1 MLHLFNKIYLAT
13 DSVIDNNIDRVVISD
28 PNGIDVLDYIKN
40 DNGELL
46 AYGKAEADVI
56 GSGKTYTS
64 YVNMFDKLGDKS
76 TSTGKR
82 IVIYADDTNFN
93 KIIAHFYKTMFA
105 NPDKT
110 ACTELLT
117 NTIFKYDVFGKGRFS
132 RNAGNTDLTTAID
145 ISSFGTE
152 FDAATV
158 DSTEKSNFVT
168 KFKAGFNIEVL
179 LATYYNN
186 GDTKSEL
193 KDVIKVLMK
202 KDLEKYL
209 LELKEI
215 FFVHLLNKS
224 FTDKLSLAKT
234 YDWSNYNDVLSDS
247 TTYADLFLTDRIWSY
262 KYMNFASTG
271 DNVKFDGITSTDVT
285 NFKQFTTISGS
296 SWSEENVYTQVKSDV
311 NKLDFLDIYTDFT
324 DTRLTNLLDAEAT
337 FENAAGSFF
346 SIDLETVNHYFVQTI
361 LENKSDNTFL
371 AKYSIT

>member
-1 MLHLFNKIYLAT
+1 MLHLFNKIYLST
-13 DSVIDNNIDRVVISD
+13 DNVIDNNIDRVVISD

-40 DNGELL
+40 DNGDLL
-46 AYGKAEADVI
+46 AYGLTVADVI
-56 GSGKTYTS
+56 GSGKTYSS
-64 YVNMFDKLGDKS
+64 YIDMFDKLGDKS

-82 IVIYADDTNFN
+82 VVIFADDTSFN
-93 KIIAHFYKTMFA
+93 KIIAHFYKTIFA

-132 RNAGNTDLTTAID
+132 RNAGNTDLTTAIN

-152 FDAATV
+152 YDAASV
-158 DSTEKSNFVT
+158 DNTEKSDFVT
-168 KFKAGFNIEVL
+168 KFKSGFSVEVL

-186 GDTKSEL
+186 GDTKADL
-193 KDVIKVLMK
+193 KTIIKVLMK

-271 DNVKFDGITSTDVT
+271 DNIKFDGITSTDVT
-285 NFKQFTTISGS
+285 NFKEFTTISGS
-296 SWSEENVYTQVKSDV
+296 SWSEENVYAQVKSDV

-324 DTRLTNLLDAEAT
+324 DTRLTALLDAEAT

-361 LENKSDNTFL
+361 LENKTDNTFL

>member
-1 MLHLFNKIYLAT
+1 MLHLFNKIYLST
-13 DSVIDNNIDRVVISD
+13 DNVIDNNIDRVVISD

-40 DNGELL
+40 DNGDLL
-46 AYGKAEADVI
+46 AYGLTVADVI
-56 GSGKTYTS
+56 GSGKTYSS
-64 YVNMFDKLGDKS
+64 YIDMFDKLGDKS

-82 IVIYADDTNFN
+82 VVIFADDTSFN
-93 KIIAHFYKTMFA
+93 KIIAHFYKTIFA

-132 RNAGNTDLTTAID
+132 RNAGNTDLTTAIN

-152 FDAATV
+152 YDAASV
-158 DSTEKSNFVT
+158 DNTEKSDFVT
-168 KFKAGFNIEVL
+168 KFKSGFSVEVL

-186 GDTKSEL
+186 GDTKADL
-193 KDVIKVLMK
+193 KTIIKVLMK

-234 YDWSNYNDVLSDS
+234 YDWSNYSDVLTDT
-247 TTYADLFLTDRIWSY
+247 TTYANLFLTDRIWSY

-296 SWSEENVYTQVKSDV
+296 SWSEENVYAQVKSDV

-324 DTRLTNLLDAEAT
+324 DTRLTALLDAEAT

-361 LENKSDNTFL
+361 LENKTDNTFL

>member
-1 MLHLFNKIYLAT
+1 MLHLFNKIYLST
-13 DSVIDNNIDRVVISD
+13 DNVIDNNIDRVVISD

-40 DNGELL
+40 DNGDLL
-46 AYGKAEADVI
+46 AYGLTVADVI
-56 GSGKTYTS
+56 GSGKTYSS
-64 YVNMFDKLGDKS
+64 YIDMFDKLGDKS

-82 IVIYADDTNFN
+82 VVIFADDTSFN
-93 KIIAHFYKTMFA
+93 KIIAHFYKTIFA

-132 RNAGNTDLTTAID
+132 RNAGNTDLTTAIN

-152 FDAATV
+152 YDAASV
-158 DSTEKSNFVT
+158 DNTEKSDFVT
-168 KFKAGFNIEVL
+168 KFKSGFSVEVL

-186 GDTKSEL
+186 GDTKADL
-193 KDVIKVLMK
+193 KTIIKVLMK

-234 YDWSNYNDVLSDS
+234 YDWSNYSDVLTDT
-247 TTYADLFLTDRIWSY
+247 TTYANLFLTDRIWSY

-296 SWSEENVYTQVKSDV
+296 SWNEENVYTQVKSDV

-324 DTRLTNLLDAEAT
+324 DTRLTALLDAEAT

-361 LENKSDNTFL
+361 LENKTDNTFL

>member
-64 YVNMFDKLGDKS
+64 YVDMFDTLGDKS

-145 ISSFGTE
+145 ISSFGAE

-361 LENKSDNTFL
+361 LENKTDNTFL

>member
-1 MLHLFNKIYLAT
+1 MLHLFNKIYLST
-13 DSVIDNNIDRVVISD
+13 DNVIDNNIDRVVISD

-40 DNGELL
+40 DNGDLL
-46 AYGKAEADVI
+46 AYGLTVSDVI
-56 GSGKTYTS
+56 GSGKTYSS
-64 YVNMFDKLGDKS
+64 YIDMFDKLGDKS

-82 IVIYADDTNFN
+82 VVIFADDTSFN
-93 KIIAHFYKTMFA
+93 KIIAHFYKTIFA

-132 RNAGNTDLTTAID
+132 RNAGNTDLTTAIN

-152 FDAATV
+152 YDAASV
-158 DSTEKSNFVT
+158 DNTEKSNFVT
-168 KFKAGFNIEVL
+168 KFKSGFSVEVL

-186 GDTKSEL
+186 GDTKADL
-193 KDVIKVLMK
+193 KTIIKVLMK

-234 YDWSNYNDVLSDS
+234 YDWSNYSDVLTDT
-247 TTYADLFLTDRIWSY
+247 TTYANLFLTDRIWSY

-285 NFKQFTTISGS
+285 NFKEFTTISGS

-324 DTRLTNLLDAEAT
+324 DTRLTALLDAEAT

-361 LENKSDNTFL
+361 LENKTDNTFL

>member
-1 MLHLFNKIYLAT
+1 MLHLFNKIYLST
-13 DSVIDNNIDRVVISD
+13 DNVIDNNIDRVVISD

-40 DNGELL
+40 DNGDLL
-46 AYGKAEADVI
+46 AYGLTVADVI
-56 GSGKTYTS
+56 GSGKTYSS
-64 YVNMFDKLGDKS
+64 YIDMFDKLGDKS

-82 IVIYADDTNFN
+82 VVIFADDTSFN
-93 KIIAHFYKTMFA
+93 KIIAHFYKTIFA

-132 RNAGNTDLTTAID
+132 RNAGNTDLTTAIN

-152 FDAATV
+152 YDAASV
-158 DSTEKSNFVT
+158 DNTEKSNFVT
-168 KFKAGFNIEVL
+168 KFKSGFSVEVL

-186 GDTKSEL
+186 GDTKADL
-193 KDVIKVLMK
+193 KTIIKVLMK

-234 YDWSNYNDVLSDS
+234 YDWSNYSDVLTDT
-247 TTYADLFLTDRIWSY
+247 TTYANLFLTDRIWSY

-296 SWSEENVYTQVKSDV
+296 SWNEENVYTQVKSDV

-324 DTRLTNLLDAEAT
+324 DARLTALLDAEAT

-361 LENKSDNTFL
+361 LENKTDNTFL

>member
-1 MLHLFNKIYLAT
+1 
-13 DSVIDNNIDRVVISD
+13 
-28 PNGIDVLDYIKN
+28 
-40 DNGELL
+40 
-46 AYGKAEADVI
+46 
-56 GSGKTYTS
+56 
-64 YVNMFDKLGDKS
+64 
-76 TSTGKR
+76 
-82 IVIYADDTNFN
+82 
-93 KIIAHFYKTMFA
+93 MFA

-132 RNAGNTDLTTAID
+132 RNAGNTDLTTTID

-158 DSTEKSNFVT
+158 DNTEKSNFVT

-234 YDWSNYNDVLSDS
+234 YDWSNYSDVLTDT

-271 DNVKFDGITSTDVT
+271 DNIKFDGITSTDVT
-285 NFKQFTTISGS
+285 NFKEFTTISGS
-296 SWSEENVYTQVKSDV
+296 SWSEENVYAQVKSDV

-324 DTRLTNLLDAEAT
+324 DTRLTALLDAEAT

-361 LENKSDNTFL
+361 LENKTDNTFL

>member
-1 MLHLFNKIYLAT
+1 MLHLFNKIYLST
-13 DSVIDNNIDRVVISD
+13 DNVIDNNIDRVVISD

-40 DNGELL
+40 DNGDLL
-46 AYGKAEADVI
+46 AYGLTVADVI
-56 GSGKTYTS
+56 GSGKTYSS
-64 YVNMFDKLGDKS
+64 YIDMFDKLGDKS

-82 IVIYADDTNFN
+82 VVIFADDTSFN
-93 KIIAHFYKTMFA
+93 KIIAHFYKTIFA

-132 RNAGNTDLTTAID
+132 RNAGNTDLTTAIN

-152 FDAATV
+152 YDAASV
-158 DSTEKSNFVT
+158 DNTEKSNFVT
-168 KFKAGFNIEVL
+168 KFKSGFSVEVL

-186 GDTKSEL
+186 GDTKADL
-193 KDVIKVLMK
+193 KTIIKVLMK

-234 YDWSNYNDVLSDS
+234 YDWSNYSDVLTDT

-271 DNVKFDGITSTDVT
+271 DNIKFDGITSTDVT
-285 NFKQFTTISGS
+285 NFKEFTTISGS
-296 SWSEENVYTQVKSDV
+296 SWSEENVYAQVKSDV

-324 DTRLTNLLDAEAT
+324 DTRLTALLDAEAT

-361 LENKSDNTFL
+361 LENKTDNTFL

>member
-1 MLHLFNKIYLAT
+1 MLHLFNKIYLST
-13 DSVIDNNIDRVVISD
+13 DNVIDNNIDRVVISD

-40 DNGELL
+40 DNGDLL
-46 AYGKAEADVI
+46 AYGLTVADVI
-56 GSGKTYTS
+56 GSGKTYSS
-64 YVNMFDKLGDKS
+64 YIDMFDKLGDKS

-82 IVIYADDTNFN
+82 VVIFADDTSFN
-93 KIIAHFYKTMFA
+93 KIIAHFYKTIFA

-132 RNAGNTDLTTAID
+132 RNAGNTDLTTAIN

-152 FDAATV
+152 YDAASV
-158 DSTEKSNFVT
+158 DNTEKSNFVT
-168 KFKAGFNIEVL
+168 KFKSGFSVEVL

-186 GDTKSEL
+186 GDTKADL
-193 KDVIKVLMK
+193 KTIIKVLMK

-234 YDWSNYNDVLSDS
+234 YDWSNYSDVLTDT

-296 SWSEENVYTQVKSDV
+296 SWNEENVYTQVKSDV

-324 DTRLTNLLDAEAT
+324 DARLTALLDAEAT

-361 LENKSDNTFL
+361 LENKTDNTFL